1 MLRRSHVLLV
11 RARRKRRWQLPGGG
25 LKRRES
31 PVEAARRE
39 VEEETGIEVRIV
51 AFTGSY
57 RRSDGSRAVVFAGV
71 APARCAPAGPR
82 HEIREQRWVPHAE
95 ALRLVSRRTRRRITD
110 ALAAFESKFARGAR
124 DVDRRRTPRLT
135 A

>member
-1 MLRRSHVLLV
+1 VLLRRSHVLLV

-25 LKRRES
+25 VKRRES

-57 RRSDGSRAVVFAGV
+57 RRSDGSRAVVFAGL
-71 APARCAPAGPR
+71 APARCELVGPR
-82 HEIREQRWVPHAE
+82 YEIREQRWVPSAE
-95 ALRLVSRRTRRRITD
+95 ALRLVSPRTRRRISD
-110 ALAAFESKFARGAR
+110 ALAAFESRFARRVRAR
-124 DVDRRRTPRLT
+124 RHTPRLT
-135 A
+135 G